1 MNEEP
6 NFNPSVE
13 PDQAEPDLV
22 SLLKRMQQQ
31 LLHLEK
37 KVDLL
42 LSRSQEKSFE
52 ERPSQDR
59 PFHKRPFSKPF
70 RSFDRSP
77 HHGKGEREREHSPRE
92 RGAAPG
98 HFYDRRPKEKSRSVG
113 PRKKPF
119 VFKRKD
125 RD

>member
-1 MNEEP
+1 MNEESSL
-6 NFNPSVE
+6 NPPAV
-13 PDQAEPDLV
+13 PDQPETDLA

-31 LLHLEK
+31 LLLLEK

-52 ERPSQDR
+52 ERPSQGR
-59 PFHKRPFSKPF
+59 PFGKRPFSKPF
-70 RSFDRSP
+70 RSFDNSSR
-77 HHGKGEREREHSPRE
+77 HGKGERERNPRD
-92 RGAAPG
+92 RDSAPG
-98 HFYDRRPKEKSRSVG
+98 HFYERRPQEKSRISN

-125 RD
+125 RE